1 MITCELKGGLG
12 NQLFQIFTV
21 ISYSISHN
29 MTFTFRY
36 SDTVNICNE
45 RPTYWNNM
53 LHSIKMY
60 TGSHEIHN
68 VFYEPSFMFSELPKL
83 PDVCLRG
90 YYQSYKYFDKH
101 KETIIDLCNIREHQ
115 LNEYA
120 NTKTI
125 SMHFRIGDYKD
136 LQEFHPVL
144 PVNYYINA
152 LKHVSDNFDD
162 DYTLLIFY
170 EADDKLT
177 VQTMIDQMNIK
188 YNIVFVDENIPD
200 WKQMC
205 MMGNCDINIIANS
218 TFSWWG
224 AYLTNIPR
232 RIVLYPSVWFGP
244 KIAHDISDLF
254 PVEWHKID
262 C

>member
-21 ISYSISHN
+21 ISYSISN
-29 MTFTFRY
+29 DTPFTFRY
-36 SDTVNICNE
+36 SDTLNIGKE
-45 RPTYWNNM
+45 RPTYWNNL
-53 LHSIKMY
+53 LHSIRIY

-68 VFYEPSFMFSELPKL
+68 VYYEPSFMFSEIPKL

-101 KETIIDLCNIREHQ
+101 KETIIGLCNIREHQ
-115 LNEYA
+115 INEYA

-136 LQEFHPVL
+136 LQEFHPLL
-144 PVNYYINA
+144 PVNYYITA
-152 LKHVSDNFDD
+152 LKHVGDNFDD

-170 EADDKLT
+170 EADDKPT
-177 VQTMIDQMNIK
+177 VQTMIEQMNIK
-188 YNIVFVDENIPD
+188 YKIVFVDENIPD
-200 WKQMC
+200 WKQMS